1 MKKMTEKKGI
11 VIISILMVTVVLL
24 IMTTSMLIIHS
35 STVGFITTFEKQTMA
50 RKLAESGVAYALY
63 SLKND
68 SQWGDPNDPNCHH
81 ITVSVPEVNGKFE
94 IAFNRSAS
102 FYSFNNTMNGAD
114 PNGGYNNSGVP
125 GYSVDLIVTGTVDK
139 VSKKYRVI
147 LQADSYYDGAVT
159 SGAFIADANSITV
172 KTEGDDPNVY
182 LPGSIHSNS
191 VLGVIDPN
199 TGNPITKIINGINHS
214 YAIDPEGSTK
224 FDLYGGVL
232 SAQGEINPSVTL
244 TDPNSQVESNSRARH
259 MKPVDITGII
269 SDAKASTTIQKE
281 SDLGNTTYV
290 VGKDSLVNPSDANST
305 ATLPGVDPNAYS
317 VSNGQLTIKK
327 DIVFT
332 GDTKFEFAYDKIA
345 EGVTDT
351 DAQKSIVKNAGIYM
365 EKDTTTGNVPSLY
378 VDGGDLTVAGGVVKG
393 NGSFYVDGKA
403 NYIGENNLTASDDP
417 GVAVLANNDVN
428 LSIPAIAGEALNV
441 NMKGLVY
448 SSGDANIT
456 RFDANS
462 PTNATN
468 LTNLSPAAQWP
479 SSWTWKYEEGFE
491 SSGGG
496 TINADSVIVSSNN
509 TLTGLADTLPGIQ
522 YDDSSSGVIVT
533 SYYKVGIEVNGTS
546 CKLTNTT
553 TSKWTSN
560 TILSAEGSDTA
571 TVTLYKITPPDT
583 NWIPVDTIPVTSS
596 SPLTFSA
603 GNPSGSYWLPI
614 TALVRIG
621 MYNRTVNLSGG
632 DPNTAVY
639 TIPPVISS
647 PGFKFTGALVAID
660 PNNPVPSVDNP
671 DDPNTG
677 NINIHIGANSNLDIT
692 CSSRYLKLLR
702 VIKAGTVFRVV
713 SWTEL

>member
-232 SAQGEINPSVTL
+232 SAQGDINPSVTL
-244 TDPNSQVESNSRARH
+244 TDPNSQIESNSRARH

-290 VGKDSLVNPSDANST
+290 VGKDSLVNPLDANSSVT
-305 ATLPGVDPNAYS
+305 IPGVDSDAYS

-327 DIVFT
+327 DIVFSGNT
-332 GDTKFEFAYDKIA
+332 QFEFAYDKIA
-345 EGVTDT
+345 EGETDT

-365 EKDTTTGNVPSLY
+365 EKDPNTGNVPSVY
-378 VDGGDLTVAGGVVKG
+378 VDGGDLTVAGGAVKG
-393 NGSFYVDGKA
+393 NGSFYVDGTA

-417 GVAVLANNDVN
+417 GVAVLANKDVN
-428 LSIPAIAGEALNV
+428 LSIPAIPGDALNV

-448 SSGDANIT
+448 SSGDANIA
-456 RFDANS
+456 RFDAGDTSNV
-462 PTNATN
+462 TNFTN
-468 LTNLSPAAQWP
+468 TTLSDAGKWP
-479 SSWTWKYEEGFE
+479 SSWTWSYEEIFE

-496 TINADSVIVSSNN
+496 GASEWTPINLSGSGGSGVTGTLCGADGKYYKYVIEGDAENSSIELTKPVSKFTSDAVLTVGSNGTANVILYNRDANAPASDPNSWNAVNTIN
-509 TLTGLADTLPGIQ
+509 LA
-522 YDDSSSGVIVT
+522 SGQT
-533 SYYKVGIEVNGTS
+533 
-546 CKLTNTT
+546 
-553 TSKWTSN
+553 
-560 TILSAEGSDTA
+560 
-571 TVTLYKITPPDT
+571 
-583 NWIPVDTIPVTSS
+583 
-596 SPLTFSA
+596 LTFSNTSPPGA
-603 GNPSGSYWLPI
+603 PSGMAPAFRQGICNYTI
-614 TALVRIG
+614 TRPQF
-621 MYNRTVNLSGG
+621 
-632 DPNTAVY
+632 DPVTAVY
-639 TIPPVISS
+639 QIPVSTNS
-647 PGFKFTGALVAID
+647 PGFNFTGALVAID
-660 PNNPVPSVDNP
+660 PNNPVPSVDKP

-677 NINIHIGANSNLDIT
+677 NININIGSDSNLNIT

-713 SWTEL
+713 SWTEI

>member
-1 MKKMTEKKGI
+1 MKKMTDKKGM

-35 STVGFITTFEKQTMA
+35 STLGFITTLEKQTMA

-68 SQWGDPNDPNCHH
+68 SSWGDPNDPNCHL

-102 FYSFNNTMNGAD
+102 FYSFNNIMNGAD
-114 PNGGYNNSGVP
+114 PNGGYNNAGVP
-125 GYSVDLIVTGTVDK
+125 GYSVDLIVTGIIDPGSSQ

-159 SGAFIADANSITV
+159 SGAFEAEANSVTV
-172 KTEGDDPNVY
+172 KTEGDDPNIP

-191 VLGVIDPN
+191 VLGLLDSG
-199 TGNPITKIINGINHS
+199 GNRIGTPDK
-214 YAIDPEGSTK
+214 YAINPVGSTQ

-232 SAQGEINPSVTL
+232 SAQGEINSSATV
-244 TDPNSQVESNSRARH
+244 DPNSQIDQKSRARN
-259 MKPVDITGII
+259 MKPVNISGII
-269 SDAKASTTIQKE
+269 HDAAASAKNIEGTTG
-281 SDLGNTTYV
+281 SNTYV
-290 VGKDSLVNPSDANST
+290 VGKDKLVSPSDPNST
-305 ATLPGVDPNAYS
+305 AYISGVDPNAYS
-317 VSNGQLTIKK
+317 VSGGQLKIKE
-327 DIVFT
+327 DIVFK

-345 EGVTDT
+345 EGITDPNT
-351 DAQKSIVKNAGIYM
+351 QKELIKKAGIYM
-365 EKDTTTGNVPSLY
+365 EKDTNGNVPSVY

-393 NGSFYVDGKA
+393 NGSFYVDGEA
-403 NYIGENNLTASDDP
+403 NYIGENNLTASEDP
-417 GVAVLANNDVN
+417 GVAVLANKDVN
-428 LSIPAIAGEALNV
+428 LSIPAIAGDALNV

-448 SSGDANIT
+448 SSGNANIR
-456 RFDANS
+456 RFD
-462 PTNATN
+462 PTDTTNKTN
-468 LTNLSPAAQWP
+468 LTSLSSSAQWP
-479 SSWTWKYEEGFE
+479 PSWTWKYEEVFE

-496 TINADSVIVSSNN
+496 TINADSIIMANQNNGDDISN
-509 TLTGLADTLPGIQ
+509 TLTATGIF
-522 YDDSSSGVIVT
+522 YSSGNC
-533 SYYKVGIEVNGTS
+533 YYRVGIKVNGTS

-571 TVTLYKITPPDT
+571 TVTLYKKTPPDT
-583 NWIPVDTIPVTSS
+583 DWVVADTIPVTSS

-603 GNPSGSYWLPI
+603 STPFTPTDLNGSIRLGMFNRKVWLC
-614 TALVRIG
+614 
-621 MYNRTVNLSGG
+621 SG
-632 DPNTAVY
+632 DPNTTPY
-639 TIPPVISS
+639 KIPPVISS
-647 PGFKFTGALVAID
+647 PGFNFTGALVAID
-660 PNNPVPSVDNP
+660 PNNPVPSVDKP

-677 NINIHIGANSNLDIT
+677 NININIGSDSNLNIT